1 MRLCCFNGEEGDDI
15 LVRSTSSLEADCLGS
30 IPAPTLVVPPHLLF
44 SITLF

>member
-1 MRLCCFNGEEGDDI
+1 MRLYCFNDEEDDDI
-15 LVRSTSSLEADCLGS
+15 RVRITSSLEADCLGS